1 MSAGDVM
8 MGKGDPTFSR
18 SFSAIPLNPSSATCG
33 KRSRRTPSPVIRLG
47 MVSDTVLNERMREHD
62 RKYGLEEDEEN
73 LTAVLMETR
82 KEAAR
87 ERARQHRARFTQYR
101 RGKQLADVSW
111 TWKRFEERM
120 EQVISP
126 ENSSPD
132 ACSSFGDPC
141 DISDRDA
148 VNAAEELLAF
158 AATQPCDNQSDPQ
171 NIDVSTVLDSI
182 DLDSLD
188 LDKLLDPQ
196 RSE

>member
-18 SFSAIPLNPSSATCG
+18 SFSAVPLNPSSATCG

-47 MVSDTVLNERMREHD
+47 MVSDTLLNERMREHD
-62 RKYGLEEDEEN
+62 GTYAREQDEAN
-73 LTAVLMETR
+73 LAAVLMESR
-82 KEAAR
+82 KVAAR
-87 ERARQHRARFTQYR
+87 ERAREHRDRFSRYR
-101 RGKQLADVSW
+101 RGKQAADVSW

-126 ENSSPD
+126 DNSSPD
-132 ACSSFGDPC
+132 SCSSFGDPC

-148 VNAAEELLAF
+148 VSAAEELLAF

-171 NIDVSTVLDSI
+171 DIDVSTVLDSI

-188 LDKLLDPQ
+188 LDKLLDSQ
-196 RSE
+196 HSE